1 MTEKIKLALWCTWLS
16 LFSLPAWAAP
26 EFTVPA
32 VTKRVP
38 ANIEGRLNFASM
50 QFWIETA
57 KGDRIMLMP
66 LDEDEPRL
74 IPSVS
79 QPVSLNGMMLTY
91 SDGSRYFEPSFA
103 PSSAASSTASFTIVK
118 NDDYNIEIRYGDELL
133 LRSDEYDAI
142 KLTHRLPLA
151 NGQAALFELHSGG
164 VACPVLYQLA
174 VVQTGVLTM
183 LSQPFGSCSD
193 EGKLTP
199 EPNGFTLDLPGNPR
213 QRWVWDANSLTLRK
227 QS

>member
-1 MTEKIKLALWCTWLS
+1 MTEQIKLALWCTWLS
-16 LFSLPAWAAP
+16 LFALPTWAAP
-26 EFTVPA
+26 QFTVPT

-38 ANIEGRLNFASM
+38 ANVEGTLNFASM
-50 QFWIETA
+50 QFWIETS
-57 KGDRIMLMP
+57 KGERIMLMP

-79 QPVSLNGMMLTY
+79 QPVALHGFMLTY
-91 SDGSRYFEPSFA
+91 SDGSRYFEPSFV
-103 PSSAASSTASFTIVK
+103 PVSTTLSTTSFTIVK
-118 NDDYNIEIRYGDELL
+118 NDNDSIVIRYGDETL
-133 LRSDEYDAI
+133 LRTDEYDAI

-151 NGQAALFELHSGG
+151 NGQAVLFELHSGG

-174 VVQTGVLTM
+174 VAQTGALTM
-183 LSQPFGSCSD
+183 LSQPFGTCSD

-199 EPNGFTLDLPGNPR
+199 DPNGFTLDLPGNPSE
-213 QRWVWDANSLTLRK
+213 RWVWDANSLTLRK

>member
-16 LFSLPAWAAP
+16 LLALPTCAAP
-26 EFTVPA
+26 QFTVPT

-38 ANIEGRLNFASM
+38 ANVEGTLNFASM
-50 QFWIETA
+50 QFWIETS
-57 KGDRIMLMP
+57 KGERIMLMP

-79 QPVSLNGMMLTY
+79 QSVALNGFMLTY

-103 PSSAASSTASFTIVK
+103 PASAASSTTSFTIVK
-118 NDDYNIEIRYGDELL
+118 NGDDSIEIRYRDEVL
-133 LRSDEYDAI
+133 LRTNEYDAI
-142 KLTHRLPLA
+142 KLTHRLPLV
-151 NGQAALFELHSGG
+151 NGQAVLFELHSGG

-174 VVQTGVLTM
+174 VAQTGVLTM
-183 LSQPFGSCSD
+183 LSQPFGTCSD
-193 EGKLTP
+193 EGKLTR

-213 QRWVWDANSLTLRK
+213 QSWVWDASSLTLRK

>member
-16 LFSLPAWAAP
+16 LFALPTWAAP
-26 EFTVPA
+26 QFTVPT

-38 ANIEGRLNFASM
+38 ANVEGTLNFASM
-50 QFWIETA
+50 QFWIETS
-57 KGDRIMLMP
+57 KGERIMLMP

-79 QPVSLNGMMLTY
+79 QPVALNGFMLTY
-91 SDGSRYFEPSFA
+91 SDGSRYFEPSFVSA
-103 PSSAASSTASFTIVK
+103 SAASSTTSFTIVK
-118 NDDYNIEIRYGDELL
+118 NDDDSIEIRHGGEVL
-133 LRSDEYDAI
+133 LRTDEYDAI
-142 KLTHRLPLA
+142 KLTHRLPLV
-151 NGQAALFELHSGG
+151 NGQAVLFELHSGG

-174 VVQTGVLTM
+174 VAQTGVLTM
-183 LSQPFGSCSD
+183 LSQPFGTCSD
-193 EGKLTP
+193 EGKLTR

-213 QRWVWDANSLTLRK
+213 QRWVWDASSLTLRK

>member
-1 MTEKIKLALWCTWLS
+1 MTERIKLALWCTWLS
-16 LFSLPAWAAP
+16 LFALPAWAAP
-26 EFTVPA
+26 EFTVQT
-32 VTKRVP
+32 VTQRVP
-38 ANIEGRLNFASM
+38 ANVEGTLNFASM
-50 QFWIETA
+50 QFWIETS
-57 KGDRIMLMP
+57 KGERIMLMP
-66 LDEDEPRL
+66 QDEDEPRL

-79 QPVSLNGMMLTY
+79 QPVALNGFMLTY

-103 PSSAASSTASFTIVK
+103 PASAASSTTSFTIVK
-118 NDDYNIEIRYGDELL
+118 NGDDNIEIRHGGEVL
-133 LRSDEYDAI
+133 LRTDEYDAI

-151 NGQAALFELHSGG
+151 NGQAVLFELHSGG

-174 VVQTGVLTM
+174 IAQAGALTM

-199 EPNGFTLDLPGNPR
+199 APNGFTLDLPGNPSE
-213 QRWVWDANSLTLRK
+213 RWVWDASSLTLRK

>member
-1 MTEKIKLALWCTWLS
+1 MTEKIKLALWCTWLM
-16 LFSLPAWAAP
+16 LLALPAWAAP
-26 EFTVPA
+26 EFTVPT

-38 ANIEGRLNFASM
+38 ANVEGTLNFASM
-50 QFWIETA
+50 QFWIETS
-57 KGDRIMLMP
+57 KGERIMLMP
-66 LDEDEPRL
+66 LDEDEPTL

-79 QPVSLNGMMLTY
+79 QPVALNGFMLTY

-103 PSSAASSTASFTIVK
+103 PASAASSTTSFTIVK
-118 NDDYNIEIRYGDELL
+118 NGDDNIEIRYGDELL

-151 NGQAALFELHSGG
+151 TVQAALFELHSGG

-174 VVQTGVLTM
+174 VAQTGVLTM
-183 LSQPFGSCSD
+183 LSPPFGTCSD

-199 EPNGFTLDLPGNPR
+199 DPNGFTLDLPGNPR
-213 QRWVWDANSLTLRK
+213 QRWVWDASSLTLRK

>member
-16 LFSLPAWAAP
+16 LFALPTCAAP
-26 EFTVPA
+26 LFTVPT

-38 ANIEGRLNFASM
+38 ANVEGTLNFASM
-50 QFWIETA
+50 QFWIETS
-57 KGDRIMLMP
+57 KGERIMLMP

-79 QPVSLNGMMLTY
+79 QPVALNGFMLTY

-103 PSSAASSTASFTIVK
+103 SASAASSTTSFTIVK
-118 NDDYNIEIRYGDELL
+118 NDDDSIEIRHGGEVL
-133 LRSDEYDAI
+133 LRTDEYDAI
-142 KLTHRLPLA
+142 KLTHRLPLV
-151 NGQAALFELHSGG
+151 NGQAVLFELHSGG

-174 VVQTGVLTM
+174 VAQTGVLTM
-183 LSQPFGSCSD
+183 LSQPFGTCSD
-193 EGKLTP
+193 EGKLTR

-213 QRWVWDANSLTLRK
+213 QRWVWDASSLTLRK

>member
-16 LFSLPAWAAP
+16 LFALPTWAAP
-26 EFTVPA
+26 QFTVPT

-38 ANIEGRLNFASM
+38 ANVEGTLNFASM
-50 QFWIETA
+50 QFWIETS
-57 KGDRIMLMP
+57 KGERIMLMP

-79 QPVSLNGMMLTY
+79 QPVALNGFMLTY

-103 PSSAASSTASFTIVK
+103 SASAASSTTSFTIVK
-118 NDDYNIEIRYGDELL
+118 NDDDSIEIRHGGEVL
-133 LRSDEYDAI
+133 LRTDEYDAI
-142 KLTHRLPLA
+142 KLTHRLPLV
-151 NGQAALFELHSGG
+151 NGQAVLFELHSGG

-174 VVQTGVLTM
+174 VAQTGGLTM
-183 LSQPFGSCSD
+183 LSQPFGTCSD
-193 EGKLTP
+193 EGKLTR

-213 QRWVWDANSLTLRK
+213 QRWVWDASSLTLRK

>member
-1 MTEKIKLALWCTWLS
+1 MYKPLLGCLLGVWAS
-16 LFSLPAWAAP
+16 LFALSARATDAPVPPIVTTREAAH
-26 EFTVPA
+26 V
-32 VTKRVP
+32 
-38 ANIEGRLNFASM
+38 EGTLNFASM
-50 QFWIETA
+50 QFWIETTD
-57 KGDRIMLMP
+57 GQRIMLMP
-66 LDEDEPRL
+66 LEEDEPQLVPQVTRS
-74 IPSVS
+74 I
-79 QPVSLNGMMLTY
+79 SLNGMMLTY

-103 PSSAASSTASFTIVK
+103 PASATSSTASFTIVK

-164 VACPVLYQLA
+164 VACPVLYQL
-174 VVQTGVLTM
+174 VVAQTGALTM

-213 QRWVWDANSLTLRK
+213 QRWVWDTNSLTLRK

>member
-1 MTEKIKLALWCTWLS
+1 MTEKIKLALWCTWLM
-16 LFSLPAWAAP
+16 LFALPAWAAP
-26 EFTVPA
+26 EFTVPT

-38 ANIEGRLNFASM
+38 ANIEGTLNFASM
-50 QFWIETA
+50 QFWIETS
-57 KGDRIMLMP
+57 KGERIMLMP

-79 QPVSLNGMMLTY
+79 QPVSLNGFMLTY

-103 PSSAASSTASFTIVK
+103 PASAASSTTSFTIVK
-118 NDDYNIEIRYGDELL
+118 NDDDSIEIRHGGEVL
-133 LRSDEYDAI
+133 LRTDEYDAI
-142 KLTHRLPLA
+142 KLTHRLPQA
-151 NGQAALFELHSGG
+151 NGQAVLFELHSGG

-174 VVQTGVLTM
+174 VAQTGVLTM
-183 LSQPFGSCSD
+183 LSQPFGTCSD

-199 EPNGFTLDLPGNPR
+199 EPNGFTLDLPGNLG
-213 QRWVWDANSLTLRK
+213 QRWVWDASSLTLRK

>member
-16 LFSLPAWAAP
+16 LFALPSWAAP
-26 EFTVPA
+26 EFTVPT

-38 ANIEGRLNFASM
+38 ANIEGTLNFASM
-50 QFWIETA
+50 QFWIETS
-57 KGDRIMLMP
+57 KGERIMLMP

-79 QPVSLNGMMLTY
+79 QPVALNGFMLTY

-103 PSSAASSTASFTIVK
+103 SASAASSTTSFTIVK
-118 NDDYNIEIRYGDELL
+118 NDDDSIEIRHGGEVL
-133 LRSDEYDAI
+133 LRTDEYDAI
-142 KLTHRLPLA
+142 KLTHRLPLV
-151 NGQAALFELHSGG
+151 NGQAVLFELHSGG

-174 VVQTGVLTM
+174 VAQTGVLTM
-183 LSQPFGSCSD
+183 LSQPFGTCSD
-193 EGKLTP
+193 EGKLTR

-213 QRWVWDANSLTLRK
+213 QRWVWDASSLTLRK

>member
-1 MTEKIKLALWCTWLS
+1 MTEKIRLALWCTWLS
-16 LFSLPAWAAP
+16 LFALPTWAAP
-26 EFTVPA
+26 QFTVPT

-38 ANIEGRLNFASM
+38 ANVEGTLNFASM
-50 QFWIETA
+50 QFWIETS
-57 KGDRIMLMP
+57 KGERIMLMP

-79 QPVSLNGMMLTY
+79 QPVALNGFMLTY

-103 PSSAASSTASFTIVK
+103 SASAASSTTSFTIVK
-118 NDDYNIEIRYGDELL
+118 NDDDSIEIRHGGEVL
-133 LRSDEYDAI
+133 LRTDEYDAI
-142 KLTHRLPLA
+142 KLTHRLPLV
-151 NGQAALFELHSGG
+151 NGQAVLFELHSGG

-174 VVQTGVLTM
+174 VAQTGVLTM
-183 LSQPFGSCSD
+183 LSQPFGTCSD
-193 EGKLTP
+193 EGKLTR

-213 QRWVWDANSLTLRK
+213 QRWVWDASSLTLRK

>member
-16 LFSLPAWAAP
+16 LLALPTWAAP
-26 EFTVPA
+26 EFTVPT
-32 VTKRVP
+32 VTKRVL
-38 ANIEGRLNFASM
+38 ANVEGTLNFASM
-50 QFWIETA
+50 QFWIATS

-66 LDEDEPRL
+66 QEEDEPQL
-74 IPSVS
+74 IPSIT
-79 QPVSLNGMMLTY
+79 QQVSLNGFMLTY

-118 NDDYNIEIRYGDELL
+118 NDDDSIDIWNGDEVL
-133 LRSDEYDAI
+133 LRTDKYDAI

-151 NGQAALFELHSGG
+151 NGLAVLFELHSGG

-174 VVQTGVLTM
+174 VAQTGVLTM
-183 LSQPFGSCSD
+183 LSPPFGTCSD

-199 EPNGFTLDLPGNPR
+199 DPNGFTLDLPGNPR

>member
-1 MTEKIKLALWCTWLS
+1 MTENIKLALWCTWLS
-16 LFSLPAWAAP
+16 LLALPTWAAP
-26 EFTVPA
+26 QLTVPT

-38 ANIEGRLNFASM
+38 ANVEGTLNFASM
-50 QFWIETA
+50 QFWIETS

-66 LDEDEPRL
+66 LDEDEPTL

-79 QPVSLNGMMLTY
+79 QPVALNGFMLTY

-103 PSSAASSTASFTIVK
+103 PASTASSAVSFTIVK
-118 NDDYNIEIRYGDELL
+118 NEDDSIEIRHGGEVL
-133 LRSDEYDAI
+133 LRTDEYDAI

-151 NGQAALFELHSGG
+151 NGQAVLFELHSSG

-174 VVQTGVLTM
+174 VAQTGALTM
-183 LSQPFGSCSD
+183 LSSPFGTCSD
-193 EGKLTP
+193 EGKLTHT
-199 EPNGFTLDLPGNPR
+199 PNGFILDLPGNPR
-213 QRWVWDANSLTLRK
+213 QRWVWDASSLTLRK

>member
-16 LFSLPAWAAP
+16 LFALPIWAAP
-26 EFTVPA
+26 QFTVPT
-32 VTKRVP
+32 VTTRVP
-38 ANIEGRLNFASM
+38 ANVEGTLNFASM
-50 QFWIETA
+50 QFWIATS

-66 LDEDEPRL
+66 QEEDEPQL
-74 IPSVS
+74 IPSIT
-79 QPVSLNGMMLTY
+79 QQVSLNGFMLTY

-103 PSSAASSTASFTIVK
+103 AVPAASSTASFTIVK
-118 NDDYNIEIRYGDELL
+118 NDDDSIDIWNGDEVL
-133 LRSDEYDAI
+133 LRTDKYDAI

-151 NGQAALFELHSGG
+151 NGLAVLFELHSGG

-174 VVQTGVLTM
+174 VAQTGVLTM
-183 LSQPFGSCSD
+183 LSPPFGTCSD

-199 EPNGFTLDLPGNPR
+199 DPNGFTLDLPGNPR

>member
-1 MTEKIKLALWCTWLS
+1 MTEKIKLALWCTWLM
-16 LFSLPAWAAP
+16 LFALPAWAAP
-26 EFTVPA
+26 EFTVPT

-38 ANIEGRLNFASM
+38 ANIEGTLNFASM
-50 QFWIETA
+50 QFWIETS
-57 KGDRIMLMP
+57 KGERIMLMP

-79 QPVSLNGMMLTY
+79 QPVALSGFMLTY

-103 PSSAASSTASFTIVK
+103 TASSTASFTIMK
-118 NDDYNIEIRYGDELL
+118 NDEDSIELRYGDEVL
-133 LRSDEYDAI
+133 LRTNEYDAI
-142 KLTHRLPLA
+142 TLTHRLPLA
-151 NGQAALFELHSGG
+151 NGQAVLFELHSGG

-174 VVQTGVLTM
+174 VAQTGVLTM
-183 LSQPFGSCSD
+183 LSQPFGTCSD

-199 EPNGFTLDLPGNPR
+199 EPNGFILDLPGNPG
-213 QRWVWDANSLTLRK
+213 QRWVWDASSLTLRK

>member
-1 MTEKIKLALWCTWLS
+1 MYKPLLGCLLGIWASLLALSARATDA
-16 LFSLPAWAAP
+16 PVPPIVTAREAAH
-26 EFTVPA
+26 V
-32 VTKRVP
+32 
-38 ANIEGRLNFASM
+38 EGTLNFASM
-50 QFWIETA
+50 QFWIETTD
-57 KGDRIMLMP
+57 GQRIMLMP
-66 LDEDEPRL
+66 LEEDEPLLVPQVTRS
-74 IPSVS
+74 I
-79 QPVSLNGMMLTY
+79 SLNGMMLTY

-103 PSSAASSTASFTIVK
+103 PASAASSTASFTIVK

-151 NGQAALFELHSGG
+151 NGQAVLFELHSGG
-164 VACPVLYQLA
+164 VACPVLYQFA
-174 VVQTGVLTM
+174 VAQTGALTM
-183 LSQPFGSCSD
+183 LSQPFGTCSD

-199 EPNGFTLDLPGNPR
+199 APNGFTLDLPGNPR

>member
-16 LFSLPAWAAP
+16 LFALPTWAAP
-26 EFTVPA
+26 QFTVPT

-38 ANIEGRLNFASM
+38 ANVEGTLNFASM
-50 QFWIETA
+50 QFWIETS
-57 KGDRIMLMP
+57 KGERIMLMP

-79 QPVSLNGMMLTY
+79 QPVALNGFMLTY

-103 PSSAASSTASFTIVK
+103 SASAASSTTSFTIVK
-118 NDDYNIEIRYGDELL
+118 NDDDSIEIRHGGEVL
-133 LRSDEYDAI
+133 LRTDEYDAI
-142 KLTHRLPLA
+142 KLTHRLPLV
-151 NGQAALFELHSGG
+151 NGQAVLFELHSGG

-183 LSQPFGSCSD
+183 LSQPFGTCSD
-193 EGKLTP
+193 EGKLTR
-199 EPNGFTLDLPGNPR
+199 EPNGFTLDLPGNPH

>member
-16 LFSLPAWAAP
+16 LLALPTWAAP
-26 EFTVPA
+26 EFTVPT
-32 VTKRVP
+32 VTKRVL
-38 ANIEGRLNFASM
+38 ANVEGTLNFASM
-50 QFWIETA
+50 QFWIATS

-66 LDEDEPRL
+66 QEEDEPQL
-74 IPSVS
+74 IPSIT
-79 QPVSLNGMMLTY
+79 QQVSLNGFMLTY

-103 PSSAASSTASFTIVK
+103 AVPAASSTASFTIVK
-118 NDDYNIEIRYGDELL
+118 NDDDSIDIWNGDEVL
-133 LRSDEYDAI
+133 LRTDKYDAI

-151 NGQAALFELHSGG
+151 NGLAVLFELHSGG
-164 VACPVLYQLA
+164 VACSVLYQLA
-174 VVQTGVLTM
+174 VAQTGVLTM
-183 LSQPFGSCSD
+183 LSPPFGTCSD

-199 EPNGFTLDLPGNPR
+199 DPNGFTLDLPGNPR

>member
-16 LFSLPAWAAP
+16 LLALPTCAAP
-26 EFTVPA
+26 QFTVPT

-38 ANIEGRLNFASM
+38 ANVEGTLNFASM
-50 QFWIETA
+50 QFWIETS
-57 KGDRIMLMP
+57 KGERIMLMP

-79 QPVSLNGMMLTY
+79 QAVALNGFMLTY

-103 PSSAASSTASFTIVK
+103 PASVASSTTSFTIVK
-118 NDDYNIEIRYGDELL
+118 NGDDSIEIRHGGEVL
-133 LRSDEYDAI
+133 LRTDEYDAI
-142 KLTHRLPLA
+142 KLTHSLPLA
-151 NGQAALFELHSGG
+151 NGQAVLFELHSGG

-174 VVQTGVLTM
+174 VVQAGALTM
-183 LSQPFGSCSD
+183 LSQPFGTCSD
-193 EGKLTP
+193 EGKLTR
-199 EPNGFTLDLPGNPR
+199 EPNDFTLDLPGNPS
-213 QRWVWDANSLTLRK
+213 QRWVWDASSLTLRK

>member
-16 LFSLPAWAAP
+16 LFALPTWAAP
-26 EFTVPA
+26 QFTVPT

-38 ANIEGRLNFASM
+38 ANVEGTLNFASM
-50 QFWIETA
+50 QFWIETS
-57 KGDRIMLMP
+57 KGERIMLMP

-118 NDDYNIEIRYGDELL
+118 NDDYNIEIRYGGEVL
-133 LRSDEYDAI
+133 LRTDEYDAI
-142 KLTHRLPLA
+142 KLTHRLPLV
-151 NGQAALFELHSGG
+151 NGQAVLFELHSGG

-174 VVQTGVLTM
+174 VAQTGVLTM
-183 LSQPFGSCSD
+183 LSQPFGTCSD
-193 EGKLTP
+193 EGKLTR

-213 QRWVWDANSLTLRK
+213 QRWVWDASSLTLRK

>member
-16 LFSLPAWAAP
+16 LFALPTWAAP
-26 EFTVPA
+26 QFTVPT

-38 ANIEGRLNFASM
+38 ANVEGPLNFASM
-50 QFWIETA
+50 QFWIETS
-57 KGDRIMLMP
+57 KGERIMLMP

-79 QPVSLNGMMLTY
+79 QPVALNGFMLTY

-103 PSSAASSTASFTIVK
+103 SASAASSTTSFTIVK
-118 NDDYNIEIRYGDELL
+118 NDDDSIEIRHGGEVL
-133 LRSDEYDAI
+133 LRTDEYDAI
-142 KLTHRLPLA
+142 KLTHRLPLV
-151 NGQAALFELHSGG
+151 NGQAVLFELHSGG

-174 VVQTGVLTM
+174 VAQTGVLTM
-183 LSQPFGSCSD
+183 LSQPFGTCSD
-193 EGKLTP
+193 EGKLTR

-213 QRWVWDANSLTLRK
+213 QRWVWDASSLTLRK

>member
-1 MTEKIKLALWCTWLS
+1 
-16 LFSLPAWAAP
+16 
-26 EFTVPA
+26 
-32 VTKRVP
+32 
-38 ANIEGRLNFASM
+38 
-50 QFWIETA
+50 
-57 KGDRIMLMP
+57 MLMP

-103 PSSAASSTASFTIVK
+103 PASTASSTTSFTIVK
-118 NDDYNIEIRYGDELL
+118 NDDDSIEIRHGGEVL
-133 LRSDEYDAI
+133 LRTDEYDAI
-142 KLTHRLPLA
+142 KLTHSLPLA
-151 NGQAALFELHSGG
+151 NGQAVLFELHSGG

-174 VVQTGVLTM
+174 VAQTGVLTM
-183 LSQPFGSCSD
+183 FSQPFGTCSD

-199 EPNGFTLDLPGNPR
+199 APNGFTLDLPGNPR
-213 QRWVWDANSLTLRK
+213 QRWVWDASSLTLRK

>member
-1 MTEKIKLALWCTWLS
+1 MTEKIRLALWCTWLS
-16 LFSLPAWAAP
+16 LFALPTWAAP
-26 EFTVPA
+26 QFTVPT

-38 ANIEGRLNFASM
+38 ANVEGTLNFASM
-50 QFWIETA
+50 QFWIETS
-57 KGDRIMLMP
+57 KGERIMLMP

-79 QPVSLNGMMLTY
+79 QPVALNGFMLTY

-103 PSSAASSTASFTIVK
+103 SASAASSTTSFTTVK
-118 NDDYNIEIRYGDELL
+118 NDDDSIEIRHGGEVL
-133 LRSDEYDAI
+133 LRTDEYDAI
-142 KLTHRLPLA
+142 KLTHRLPLV
-151 NGQAALFELHSGG
+151 NGQAVLFELHSGG

-174 VVQTGVLTM
+174 VAQTGVLTM
-183 LSQPFGSCSD
+183 LSQPFGTCSD
-193 EGKLTP
+193 EGKLTR

-213 QRWVWDANSLTLRK
+213 QRWVWDASSLTLRK

>member
-16 LFSLPAWAAP
+16 LFALPSWAAP
-26 EFTVPA
+26 EFTVPT

-38 ANIEGRLNFASM
+38 ANVEGTLNFASM
-50 QFWIETA
+50 QFWIETS

-79 QPVSLNGMMLTY
+79 QPVALNGFMLTY

-103 PSSAASSTASFTIVK
+103 SASAASSTTSFTIVK
-118 NDDYNIEIRYGDELL
+118 NDDDSIEIRHGGEVL
-133 LRSDEYDAI
+133 LRTDEYDAI
-142 KLTHRLPLA
+142 KLTHRLPLV
-151 NGQAALFELHSGG
+151 NGQAVLFELHSGG

-174 VVQTGVLTM
+174 VAQTGVLTM
-183 LSQPFGSCSD
+183 LSQPFGTCSD
-193 EGKLTP
+193 EGKLTR

-213 QRWVWDANSLTLRK
+213 QRWVWDASSLTLRK

>member
-16 LFSLPAWAAP
+16 LFALPIWAAP
-26 EFTVPA
+26 QFTVPT
-32 VTKRVP
+32 VTTRVP
-38 ANIEGRLNFASM
+38 ANVEGTLNFASM
-50 QFWIETA
+50 QFWIATS

-66 LDEDEPRL
+66 LEEDEPQL
-74 IPSVS
+74 IPSIT
-79 QPVSLNGMMLTY
+79 QQVSLNGFMLTY

-103 PSSAASSTASFTIVK
+103 AAPAASSTASFTIVK
-118 NDDYNIEIRYGDELL
+118 NDDDSIDIWNGDEVL
-133 LRSDEYDAI
+133 LRTDKYDAI

-151 NGQAALFELHSGG
+151 NGLAVLFELHSGG

-174 VVQTGVLTM
+174 VAQTGVLTM
-183 LSQPFGSCSD
+183 LSPPFGTCSD

-199 EPNGFTLDLPGNPR
+199 DPNGFTLDLPGNPR

>member
-1 MTEKIKLALWCTWLS
+1 MTERIKLALWCTWLS
-16 LFSLPAWAAP
+16 LFALPTWAEP
-26 EFTVPA
+26 QFTVPT

-50 QFWIETA
+50 QFWIETS
-57 KGDRIMLMP
+57 KGERIMLMP

-79 QPVSLNGMMLTY
+79 QPVALNGFMLTY

-103 PSSAASSTASFTIVK
+103 PASAASSTTSFTIVK
-118 NDDYNIEIRYGDELL
+118 NDDDSIEIRHGGEVL
-133 LRSDEYDAI
+133 LRTDEYDAI
-142 KLTHRLPLA
+142 KLTHSLQLA
-151 NGQAALFELHSGG
+151 NGQAVLFELHSGG

-174 VVQTGVLTM
+174 VAQTGVLTM
-183 LSQPFGSCSD
+183 LSPPFGTCSD

-199 EPNGFTLDLPGNPR
+199 DPNGFTLDLPGNPR
-213 QRWVWDANSLTLRK
+213 QRWVWDASSLTLRK

>member
-16 LFSLPAWAAP
+16 LLALPTWAAP
-26 EFTVPA
+26 EFTVPT
-32 VTKRVP
+32 VTKRVL
-38 ANIEGRLNFASM
+38 ANVEGTLNFASM
-50 QFWIETA
+50 QFWIATS

-66 LDEDEPRL
+66 QEEDEPQL
-74 IPSVS
+74 IPSIT
-79 QPVSLNGMMLTY
+79 QQVSLNGFMLTY

-103 PSSAASSTASFTIVK
+103 AVPAASSTASFTIVK
-118 NDDYNIEIRYGDELL
+118 NDDDSIDIWNGDEVL
-133 LRSDEYDAI
+133 LRTDKYDAI

-151 NGQAALFELHSGG
+151 NGLAVLFELHSGG

-174 VVQTGVLTM
+174 VAQTGVLTM
-183 LSQPFGSCSD
+183 LSPPFGTCSD

-199 EPNGFTLDLPGNPR
+199 DPNGFTLDLPGNPR

>member
-1 MTEKIKLALWCTWLS
+1 MTEKIRLALWCTWLS
-16 LFSLPAWAAP
+16 LFALPTWAAP
-26 EFTVPA
+26 EFTVPT

-38 ANIEGRLNFASM
+38 ANVEGILNFASM
-50 QFWIETA
+50 QFWIETS
-57 KGDRIMLMP
+57 KGERIMLMP
-66 LDEDEPRL
+66 LDEDEPTL

-79 QPVSLNGMMLTY
+79 QPVALNGFMLTY

-103 PSSAASSTASFTIVK
+103 PASAASSTTSFTIVK
-118 NDDYNIEIRYGDELL
+118 NDDDSIEIRHGGEVL
-133 LRSDEYDAI
+133 LRTDEYDAI

-151 NGQAALFELHSGG
+151 NGQAVLFELNSGG

-174 VVQTGVLTM
+174 VVQTGALTM
-183 LSQPFGSCSD
+183 LSSPFGTCSD
-193 EGKLTP
+193 EGKLTS
-199 EPNGFTLDLPGNPR
+199 EPNGFILDLPGNPR

>member
-16 LFSLPAWAAP
+16 LFALPTWAAP
-26 EFTVPA
+26 QFTVPT

-38 ANIEGRLNFASM
+38 ANVEGTLNFASM
-50 QFWIETA
+50 QFWIETS
-57 KGDRIMLMP
+57 KGERIMLMP

-79 QPVSLNGMMLTY
+79 QPVALNGFMLTY

-103 PSSAASSTASFTIVK
+103 SASAASSTTSFTIVK
-118 NDDYNIEIRYGDELL
+118 NDDDSIEIRHGGEVL
-133 LRSDEYDAI
+133 LRTDEYDAI
-142 KLTHRLPLA
+142 KLTHRLPLV
-151 NGQAALFELHSGG
+151 NGQAVLFELHSGG

-174 VVQTGVLTM
+174 VAQTGVLTM
-183 LSQPFGSCSD
+183 LSQPFGTCSD
-193 EGKLTP
+193 EGKLTR

-213 QRWVWDANSLTLRK
+213 QRWVWDASSLTLRK